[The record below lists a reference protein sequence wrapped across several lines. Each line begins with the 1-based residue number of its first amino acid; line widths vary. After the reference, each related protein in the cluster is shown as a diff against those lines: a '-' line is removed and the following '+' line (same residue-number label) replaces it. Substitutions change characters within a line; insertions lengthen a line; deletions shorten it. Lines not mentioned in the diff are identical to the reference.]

1 MKRLDALRVSDTA
14 TAMQKA
20 IFQLSGSCQFTNVV
34 SQNKQGQYVLATKAD
49 KGNVTGLWQWQF
61 SHGFTGKTNI
71 EGRTTISGDSQKHLS
86 GIIKIP
92 MFGMREQKSVTQLLF
107 VSFESSTISMDDANH
122 TMIVIDGHFQGG
134 TGEYK
139 NVKGS
144 VTLLS
149 VNGLIQQGSG
159 ALLY

>member
-1 MKRLDALRVSDTA
+1 
-14 TAMQKA
+14 MQKA

-34 SQNKQGQYVLATKAD
+34 SQNKQGQYALEAKAD
-49 KGNVTGLWQWQF
+49 KGYVTGLWQWQF
-61 SHGFTGKTNI
+61 SHGFTGKTDI
-71 EGRTTISGDSQKHLS
+71 EGRTSISGNPHKHLS

-92 MFGMREQKSVTQLLF
+92 MFGIKEQKSIAQLLF
-107 VSFESSTISMDDANH
+107 VSFESSTISVDDANN

-144 VTLLS
+144 VNLLS

-159 ALLY
+159 AILYS